1 MTRASV
7 GRPCGPP
14 DDAPRYRLDGPSR
27 TLDPRVNAFRDDLCD
42 VALAGAVFAPHYAA
56 ALPHFCAAP
65 HAMVRA
71 KPSEDAVAVSQI
83 LHREGFNVLDIR
95 GQWAWG
101 RCAHDGYVGYVAT
114 ADLIQG
120 PAADPTHR
128 VRPGGALLF
137 SAPDIKSPHRAA
149 LPPGAL
155 LSGEVDGGFLAT
167 AQGHVHLRH
176 VTPLAERE
184 SDAVAVARS
193 YLGMPYL
200 WGGRGGDGIDCSGL
214 VQMAL
219 GLCGTRIMRDSDQ
232 QAATV
237 GEALATSEALVRGD
251 IVFFPGHVGIM
262 CDGETLIH
270 ANAHWMRVVEEPLAD
285 VLARMADGTG
295 ITARRRLIS

>member
-14 DDAPRYRLDGPSR
+14 DDAPRYKLDGPSR
-27 TLDPRVNAFRDDLCD
+27 RLDPRVNAFRDDLCD

-56 ALPHFCAAP
+56 ALPHVCSAP
-65 HAMVRA
+65 HAMLRG
-71 KPSEDAVAVSQI
+71 KPDGDAVAVSQ
-83 LHREGFNVLDIR
+83 LLYGEGFDVLDIR

-101 RCAHDGYVGYVAT
+101 RSAHDGYVGYVAVAGLT
-114 ADLIQG
+114 QG
-120 PAADPTHR
+120 PAAEATHR
-128 VRPGGALLF
+128 VRHGGALLF
-137 SAPDIKSPHRAA
+137 SRPDIKAPHRAM

-155 LSGEVDGGFLAT
+155 LSGEIDGAFLAT
-167 AQGHVHLRH
+167 AMGHVHLRH
-176 VTPLAERE
+176 LASVTERE
-184 SDAVAVARS
+184 GDVVAVARG

-219 GLCGTRIMRDSDQ
+219 GLCGTRTLRDSDQ

-237 GEALATSEALVRGD
+237 GEALDPNDALRSGD

-262 CDGETLIH
+262 SDAETLIH
-270 ANAHWMRVVEEPLAD
+270 ANAHWMAVVEEPLAD
-285 VLARMADGTG
+285 VLARMGDGSG
-295 ITARRRLIS
+295 ITARRRLIP